1 MTNLLLR
8 PAVAISIR
16 PVQAFRRGVCPGR
29 CSLILPEPCQGP
41 LRGETPSPRR
51 NRPDRGSRVSSG
63 EVVFRYRRSAGAWVR
78 LGSIMLPEERHV
90 LSILKTTM
98 RVLGYSNRDIER
110 ELGLSG
116 SYLSRL
122 FSGDIDLRFSHILN
136 ISRAMGLA
144 PEEILLLAYPH
155 TEAPKSEAAS
165 RWAASLFGA

>member
-1 MTNLLLR
+1 
-8 PAVAISIR
+8 
-16 PVQAFRRGVCPGR
+16 
-29 CSLILPEPCQGP
+29 
-41 LRGETPSPRR
+41 
-51 NRPDRGSRVSSG
+51 
-63 EVVFRYRRSAGAWVR
+63 
-78 LGSIMLPEERHV
+78 MLPEERHV

-155 TEAPKSEAAS
+155 TEAPKSEAAQ
-165 RWAASLFGA
+165 RLAASLEPLEAPRPARGKPRRTPSEQQMEEAVEQTVAGMLGKLGSGRLAGLPEP